1 MLGLAAE
8 RSRGAG
14 DMSHDLGER
23 DRAEDDQRPNREID
37 PGGHDHERHAAGQY
51 DDLRRVERDVEQVGG
66 AEKAATRS
74 EHCKAEEKRAE
85 NHDEEGALALDQP
98 LQQPNRHRSTDT
110 VGGGSLRHVPAS
122 AAPCAVPPE
131 LSWYSS
137 SPVIAR
143 SSASVSTAPIGAVRT
158 ARPRR
163 ITVTRSATSK
173 TCASVWEMKI
183 TPRFESRR

>member
-1 MLGLAAE
+1 
-8 RSRGAG
+8 
-14 DMSHDLGER
+14 
-23 DRAEDDQRPNREID
+23 
-37 PGGHDHERHAAGQY
+37 GQY

-66 AEKAATRS
+66 AEKGATRS
-74 EHCKAEEKRAE
+74 EHGEAEDKRAE

-98 LQQPNRHRSTDT
+98 LQQPTRHRSADT
-110 VGGGSLRHVPAS
+110 VGGGRLRHVPAS

-183 TPRFESRR
+183 TPRFESRRTLSINFSTFAACCGASAAAGSSMIKTRRPQIAARATATA